1 MKIFLIEDEVPA
13 LENLKMCLSGI
24 DNNIDIA
31 GTASSVL
38 QSLNWLRN
46 NELPD
51 LILMDI
57 QLSDGLSFHIL
68 KNNQVNCPVIFTT
81 AYDKYLID
89 AFEYNCIDYLL
100 KPIDSLKLA
109 GALHKYKNLRHH
121 FINNYSSI
129 IDYLQSSRKN
139 KSRIIVKKGIEF
151 LSLKLEDVVYFFTEH
166 KLVFAVDKDNRKF
179 LCETGS
185 LTDVEEIVDEKTFF
199 RANRKFVV
207 NANYI
212 TKFRSIDKSKISV
225 ELVLPLNEEIIVSQ
239 ENAAAFKKWMSE
251 T

>member
-13 LENLKMCLSGI
+13 LENLKMCLAGI
-24 DNNIDIA
+24 ENNIDIA
-31 GTASSVL
+31 GTASSVS
-38 QSLNWLRN
+38 QSLNWLQN
-46 NELPD
+46 NALPD

-68 KNNQVNCPVIFTT
+68 KDNQVNCPVIFTT
-81 AYDKYLID
+81 AYDKYMID

-100 KPIDSLKLA
+100 KPIDSVKLA
-109 GALHKYKNLRHH
+109 AALHKYKNLQHH

-129 IDYLQSSRKN
+129 IDFLQLSRKN

-166 KLVFAVDKDNRKF
+166 KLVFAVDKDNKKF

-185 LTDVEEIVDEKTFF
+185 LADVETIVDEKFFF
-199 RANRKFVV
+199 RANRKFII

-225 ELVLPLNEEIIVSQ
+225 ELLLQLNEEIVVSQ

>member
-1 MKIFLIEDEVPA
+1 
-13 LENLKMCLSGI
+13 
-24 DNNIDIA
+24 
-31 GTASSVL
+31 
-38 QSLNWLRN
+38 
-46 NELPD
+46 
-51 LILMDI
+51 MDI

-68 KNNQVNCPVIFTT
+68 KDNQVNCPVIFTT

-100 KPIDSLKLA
+100 KPIDQAKLA
-109 GALHKYKNLRHH
+109 SALHKYKNLQHH

-185 LTDVEEIVDEKTFF
+185 LSDVEEIVDEKTFF

>member
-24 DNNIDIA
+24 EDNINIA
-31 GTASSVL
+31 GTASSVS

-46 NELPD
+46 NALPD

-68 KNNQVNCPVIFTT
+68 KDNQVNCPVIFTT
-81 AYDKYLID
+81 AYDKYMID

-100 KPIDSLKLA
+100 KPIDPVKLA
-109 GALHKYKNLRHH
+109 GAIHKYKSLQHH

-185 LTDVEEIVDEKTFF
+185 LADIEIMVDEKIFF
-199 RANRKFVV
+199 RANRKFIV

-225 ELVLPLNEEIIVSQ
+225 ELFLPLNEEIIVSQ

>member
-13 LENLKMCLSGI
+13 LENLKMCLSAI
-24 DNNIDIA
+24 ENNIDIA
-31 GTASSVL
+31 GTASSVS

-46 NELPD
+46 NKLPD

-68 KNNQVNCPVIFTT
+68 KDNQVNCPVIFTT

-100 KPIDSLKLA
+100 KPIDQAKLA
-109 GALHKYKNLRHH
+109 SALHKYKNLQHH

-185 LTDVEEIVDEKTFF
+185 LSDVEEIVDEKTFF

>member
-1 MKIFLIEDEVPA
+1 MKIFIIEDETPA
-13 LENLKMCLSGI
+13 MENLKM
-24 DNNIDIA
+24 NIAAIESNIEIA
-31 GTASSVL
+31 GTAASVE
-38 QSLNWLRN
+38 QSLHWLKTN
-46 NELPD
+46 PLPD

-68 KNNQVNCPVIFTT
+68 KEDSIKCPVIFVT
-81 AYDKYLID
+81 AFDKYMID

-100 KPIDSLKLA
+100 KPVDLNKLA
-109 GALHKYKNLRHH
+109 NAINKYKNLQHH

-129 IDYLQSSRKN
+129 VDYLQNSKKN

-151 LSLKLEDVVYFFTEH
+151 LSLKLADVVYFFTEH

-179 LCETGS
+179 LCETNS
-185 LTDVEEIVDEKTFF
+185 LADIEEMVDAKTFF
-199 RANRKFVV
+199 RANRKYIV
-207 NANYI
+207 NANFI

-225 ELVLPLNEEIIVSQ
+225 ELVLPVNEEIIVSQ

-251 T
+251 I

>member
-1 MKIFLIEDEVPA
+1 
-13 LENLKMCLSGI
+13 
-24 DNNIDIA
+24 
-31 GTASSVL
+31 
-38 QSLNWLRN
+38 
-46 NELPD
+46 
-51 LILMDI
+51 
-57 QLSDGLSFHIL
+57 
-68 KNNQVNCPVIFTT
+68 VIFTT
-81 AYDKYLID
+81 AYDKYMID

-100 KPIDSLKLA
+100 KPIDSVKLA
-109 GALHKYKNLRHH
+109 AALHKYKNLQHH

-129 IDYLQSSRKN
+129 IDFLQSSRKN

-166 KLVFAVDKDNRKF
+166 KLVFAVDKDNKKF

-185 LTDVEEIVDEKTFF
+185 LADVETIVDEKFFF
-199 RANRKFVV
+199 RANRKFII

-225 ELVLPLNEEIIVSQ
+225 ELLLQLNEEIVVSQ